1 MRAQGKDY
9 IEIGVVQLSAV
20 GGPKYLARDHEMWW
34 DKKNKK
40 LTAFKKHTFVFAKF
54 HRIVCHPARCFVR
67 DYLGTK
73 GLFLIEQGNSSL

>member
-40 LTAFKKHTFVFAKF
+40 LTAFKKHTFVFLLSFTAS
-54 HRIVCHPARCFVR
+54 FV
-67 DYLGTK
+67 
-73 GLFLIEQGNSSL
+73 IQQGVL

>member
-40 LTAFKKHTFVFAKF
+40 LTAFKKHTFVSP
-54 HRIVCHPARCFVR
+54 HRLSSSKVFCKRLFR
-67 DYLGTK
+67 NK
-73 GLFLIEQGNSSL
+73 GPILN